1 MVVEQCCSRACARS
15 ALSVPAASHRC
26 FALGWHVRQ
35 IPCFLQAMLLHRL
48 FSLPLE
54 ETIRLAKSSSI
65 CCPRA
70 PNHVEQLTLLHCSL
84 QGLLRKLLPWV
95 LPPPLFR
102 GAFSNTSVCCPH
114 FELYPFSSVWEE
126 SRADLFYELPLH
138 WASAS
143 LSCAVPSLAYP
154 AVSHFSPLIN
164 HPSSFLNNIS
174 MLCRARKT
182 TQSSFCLCHSRHLCL
197 QSLSLCWGRP
207 HLSFSPPLIRQ
218 FTTSSE
224 AIRGKAA
231 DSSAPVVPGR

>member
-54 ETIRLAKSSSI
+54 ETIMLAKSSSI

-102 GAFSNTSVCCPH
+102 GAFSNTSQCVAPTLS
-114 FELYPFSSVWEE
+114 FTLSLLSGRRAELTSST
-126 SRADLFYELPLH
+126 
-138 WASAS
+138 
-143 LSCAVPSLAYP
+143 SCLCTGHLLPSL
-154 AVSHFSPLIN
+154 VLSPRLLTLLF
-164 HPSSFLNNIS
+164 H
-174 MLCRARKT
+174 T
-182 TQSSFCLCHSRHLCL
+182 SRL
-197 QSLSLCWGRP
+197 
-207 HLSFSPPLIRQ
+207 
-218 FTTSSE
+218 
-224 AIRGKAA
+224 
-231 DSSAPVVPGR
+231 